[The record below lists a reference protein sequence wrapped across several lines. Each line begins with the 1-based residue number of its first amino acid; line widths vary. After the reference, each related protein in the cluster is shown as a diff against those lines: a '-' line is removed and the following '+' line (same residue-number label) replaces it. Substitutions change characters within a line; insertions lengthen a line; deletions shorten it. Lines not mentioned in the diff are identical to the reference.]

1 MNFLLQNGVEKA
13 LTAPQVTGLNAGG
26 TAFMALSVGFVVIL
40 TGWCFYKVLTVP
52 TPQDE
57 ATPPPGYGP

>member
-1 MNFLLQNGVEKA
+1 MNYLLQNGVEKA
-13 LTAPQVTGLNAGG
+13 LTTPAAAGLNAGG

-40 TGWCFYKVLTVP
+40 LSWCFHKVLTVP
-52 TPQDE
+52 APQDE